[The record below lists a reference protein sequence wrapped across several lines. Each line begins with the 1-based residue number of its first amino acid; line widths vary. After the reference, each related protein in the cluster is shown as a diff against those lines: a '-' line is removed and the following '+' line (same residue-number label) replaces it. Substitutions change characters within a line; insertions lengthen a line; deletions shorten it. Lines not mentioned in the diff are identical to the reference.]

1 MPVMLGT
8 NRDEPALFITRY
20 PRYVDYFFEFLPR
33 LKDSAAYLR
42 MIKYGA
48 LGWKERG
55 VDSLARAMSVS
66 GNPSVYAYRFDWDEE
81 PSQLGFD
88 LSQALGTAHGLEIA
102 SAFNNFQSDLGINYI
117 YPGNDAEFAM
127 ADSMRAYWTE
137 FATKGNLGRG
147 QDGKQVLWFAGGLM
161 ASAASSS
168 IALPTK
174 EFPWTMKKSQR
185 AALRLNCSA
194 IAVSP
199 IDSYGV
205 RSMCDPSM
213 ARVLTVPNTRPW
225 TTVLVAMLTR
235 RASRSSKAGLLT
247 AHRPSRVKLFRCRD
261 ADQGE

>member
-81 PSQLGFD
+81 PSQLGFG

-174 EFPWTMKKSQR
+174 EFPWTMKKSQ
-185 AALRLNCSA
+185 
-194 IAVSP
+194 
-199 IDSYGV
+199 
-205 RSMCDPSM
+205 
-213 ARVLTVPNTRPW
+213 
-225 TTVLVAMLTR
+225 
-235 RASRSSKAGLLT
+235 
-247 AHRPSRVKLFRCRD
+247 
-261 ADQGE
+261 